1 MIVKCPGC
9 GKELEGGRFCRF
21 CGTPLSPP
29 GSPQTGAA
37 SPVPETYPG
46 PEKTESPPV
55 STIPSAPSPPISD
68 SEKSPLTLTQ
78 LITSTKEEA
87 NPAPFALQNKKLL
100 RVNLQACGGQ
110 VLAKAGSM
118 VAYHGRMSFTRL
130 SSGGLDKWL
139 KKKIS
144 GEQFTLMQAQGEGN
158 LFLADAANDI
168 ILLQLQNE
176 SITVEALNLLAFTT
190 GISWDIE
197 LIRSAA
203 GMLTGGIWTVALS
216 GTGYLALIC
225 KGEPLTLQVTPDRPV
240 FTDPNATVAWS
251 QGLTPRVHV
260 DANLSSLKGIF
271 GSTHGEI
278 FQLAFEGQG
287 FVVIQPSEEA
297 PKTSPQSPGGGSGG
311 AGGVLGG
318 ILGR

>member
-1 MIVKCPGC
+1 MVLRCQEC
-9 GKELEGGRFCRF
+9 GREVEGGRFCRF
-21 CGTPLSPP
+21 CGAPLAAQGLSTPGNLPP
-29 GSPQTGAA
+29 SAGPPLEPLTTTPPAPVPPAA
-37 SPVPETYPG
+37 PLEGTHAGTSPVSLS
-46 PEKTESPPV
+46 KLV
-55 STIPSAPSPPISD
+55 SSSR
-68 SEKSPLTLTQ
+68 
-78 LITSTKEEA
+78 EEA
-87 NPAPFALQNKKLL
+87 SSLPFALQNKKLL

-118 VAYHGRMSFTRL
+118 VAYQGRMTFTRL
-130 SSGGLDKWL
+130 GSGGIDKWL

-168 ILLQLQNE
+168 ILLQLQGE
-176 SITVEALNLLAFTT
+176 SITVEALNLLAFTP

-197 LIRSAA
+197 LIRGAA
-203 GMLTGGIWTVALS
+203 GMLAGGLWTVALS

-240 FTDPNATVAWS
+240 FADPNATVAWS
-251 QGLTPRVHV
+251 QGLNPRVHV

-297 PKTSPQSPGGGSGG
+297 PKTSLQDPSSGGGGG
-311 AGGVLGG
+311 AGGILGG
-318 ILGR
+318 ILGH

>member
-9 GKELEGGRFCRF
+9 GKDLEGGLFCRF
-21 CGTPLSPP
+21 CGTPLESPTP
-29 GSPQTGAA
+29 PSTDAAPPSQDPPQGPAPESA
-37 SPVPETYPG
+37 PETLAR
-46 PEKTESPPV
+46 ESM
-55 STIPSAPSPPISD
+55 TTSALSGMAA
-68 SEKSPLTLTQ
+68 SPLTLSQ
-78 LITSTKEEA
+78 LVNSSQEERS
-87 NPAPFALQNKKLL
+87 PLPFSLQNKKLL

-118 VAYHGRMSFTRL
+118 VAYQGRISFTRL

-176 SITVEALNLLAFTT
+176 SITVEALNLLAFTP

-197 LIRSAA
+197 LIRGAA
-203 GMLTGGIWTVALS
+203 GMLTGGLWTVVLS

-240 FTDPNATVAWS
+240 FTDPNATMAWS
-251 QGLTPRVHV
+251 QGLSPRVHV
-260 DANLSSLKGIF
+260 DANLSSLKRIF
-271 GSTHGEI
+271 GSAHGEI
-278 FQLAFEGQG
+278 FQLVFEGQG

-297 PKTSPQSPGGGSGG
+297 PKTGLQSPGGGSGG

>member
-1 MIVKCPGC
+1 PETPPAPGATT
-9 GKELEGGRFCRF
+9 GSAPVTLSQLVSSSKEE
-21 CGTPLSPP
+21 LSP
-29 GSPQTGAA
+29 
-37 SPVPETYPG
+37 
-46 PEKTESPPV
+46 
-55 STIPSAPSPPISD
+55 
-68 SEKSPLTLTQ
+68 L
-78 LITSTKEEA
+78 
-87 NPAPFALQNKKLL
+87 PFALQNKKLL

-118 VAYHGRMSFTRL
+118 VAYQGRMSFTRL
-130 SSGGLDKWL
+130 GSGGVDKWL

-176 SITVEALNLLAFTT
+176 SITVEALNLLAFTP

-197 LIRSAA
+197 LIRGAA
-203 GMLTGGIWTVALS
+203 GMLTGGLWTVALS

-225 KGEPLTLQVTPDRPV
+225 KGEPLTLQVTPERPV

-251 QGLTPRVHV
+251 QGLNPRVHV
-260 DANLSSLKGIF
+260 DANLTSLKGIF

-297 PKTSPQSPGGGSGG
+297 PKTSLQDPRSGGSGG
-311 AGGVLGG
+311 AGGILGG
-318 ILGR
+318 ILGH